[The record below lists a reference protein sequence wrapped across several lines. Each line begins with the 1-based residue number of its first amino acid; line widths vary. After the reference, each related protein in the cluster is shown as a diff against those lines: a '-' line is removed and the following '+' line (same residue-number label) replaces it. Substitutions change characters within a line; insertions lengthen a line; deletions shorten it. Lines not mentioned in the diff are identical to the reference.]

1 MLAVESNRRGLTAL
15 LYALTDAHREA
26 FGSLNGLLVGLQL
39 AGAAAAAF
47 TFRGLFPE
55 ER

>member
-1 MLAVESNRRGLTAL
+1 RYLLLAV
-15 LYALTDAHREA
+15 
-26 FGSLNGLLVGLQL
+26 LQL

>member
-1 MLAVESNRRGLTAL
+1 LAV
-15 LYALTDAHREA
+15 
-26 FGSLNGLLVGLQL
+26 LQL
-39 AGAAAAAF
+39 VGAAAAAF

>member
-1 MLAVESNRRGLTAL
+1 VLRAELAFVAKFTPRYL
-15 LYALTDAHREA
+15 
-26 FGSLNGLLVGLQL
+26 LLVGLQL